1 MGITE
6 AHFLAKNAEIRS
18 ISKRSYIYN
27 TPDETGYVKMEP
39 LQGQVNVMYSEC
51 SHVWDDIPLD
61 YSIFGMNTIG
71 CEYQRS
77 DTTQT

>member
-1 MGITE
+1 MQ
-6 AHFLAKNAEIRS
+6 KNAEIRS
-18 ISKRSYIYN
+18 ISKRSYIYIIQLY
-27 TPDETGYVKMEP
+27 GYVKMEP

>member
-1 MGITE
+1 
-6 AHFLAKNAEIRS
+6 
-18 ISKRSYIYN
+18 
-27 TPDETGYVKMEP
+27 MEP

>member
-1 MGITE
+1 M
-6 AHFLAKNAEIRS
+6 
-18 ISKRSYIYN
+18 IYVLRWN
-27 TPDETGYVKMEP
+27 PE
-39 LQGQVNVMYSEC
+39 QGQVNGMYSEC

-71 CEYQRS
+71 CEYQGS